1 MLDELKK
8 IGSLM
13 FREGLVS
20 SHVGSLSVR
29 HGDKIYITKRDVML
43 GELQDG
49 DIAEVDLVGDLGE
62 ASVELPAHR
71 AIYRETKALA
81 IIHAYPVNATA
92 ISITDNKVV
101 PQDGEGLRL
110 FHSAAIVRSHQAVG
124 SDETVRLL
132 PSFLQGT
139 NVVAVVKG
147 QGSFAIGKTL
157 EEAYKFTSALESS
170 CKILIAIRSSG
181 SGNRPSPAVSISNN
195 PNRDKPAQRR
205 SAIPPGIG
213 VMDRSRYHKR

>member
-20 SHVGSLSVR
+20 SHVGSMSVR
-29 HGDKIYITKRDVML
+29 HGEKIYITKRDVML

-49 DIAEVDLVGDLGE
+49 DIVEVDLAGELGE
-62 ASVELPAHR
+62 ASIELPAHR

-81 IIHAYPVNATA
+81 IIHAYPVSATA

-181 SGNRPSPAVSISNN
+181 SRPAPAVSISNN
-195 PNRDKPAQRR
+195 PNRDKPTQRR

>member
-1 MLDELKK
+1 MFEEMKK
-8 IGSLM
+8 IGSLL

-29 HGDKIYITKRDVML
+29 DGDKIYITKRDVML
-43 GELQDG
+43 GELRDE
-49 DIAEVDLVGDLGE
+49 DVVAVDLVGDLGD
-62 ASVELPAHR
+62 ASLELPAHR
-71 AIYRETKALA
+71 AIYRETKAQA

-147 QGSFAIGKTL
+147 QGSFAIGKNL

-170 CKILIAIRSSG
+170 CKILVAIRSSG
-181 SGNRPSPAVSISNN
+181 SRPAPTVSINNN
-195 PNRDKPAQRR
+195 PNRDKPTQRR